1 MKEDKRKIGE
11 DYEDVEP
18 ELSKPDRSKVY
29 KGLVGL
35 YVDES
40 LITYIDGINGKLYYR
55 GYPLRDLCKD
65 STFEEVAY
73 LLINGKLPT
82 NSEFSQFKDLLIK
95 ERNIPKKKFCIF

>member
-11 DYEDVEP
+11 DYNDAEP
-18 ELSKPDRSKVY
+18 ALNALDHPKIH

-40 LITYIDGINGKLYYR
+40 LITYIDGVDGKLYYR
-55 GYPLRDLCKD
+55 GYPVKELCEN

-73 LLINGKLPT
+73 LLIHGKLPS
-82 NSEFSQFKDLLIK
+82 NSEFKAFKDLLIK
-95 ERNIPKKKFCIF
+95 